1 MFNSH
6 FFKILTTF
14 IVMIMVGIALLF
26 VSGESKHVPPTGAS
40 QQSQIESR
48 EP

>member
-26 VSGESKHVPPTGAS
+26 VSGEGKHVPPTGAS
-40 QQSQIESR
+40 QQSQLDSKK
-48 EP
+48 P